1 MIRKRRLILL
11 TKKEYVRRYVYFV
24 VGIFILSFGIALSTR
39 ADLGVSPVSSI
50 PYALSFSL
58 PFSMGQITIVIQLI
72 YLIIEFIILGK
83 KNFNPI
89 NILQIGVVVLFG
101 YFNDFSLMLVSG
113 IQAEHYPV
121 QWIICVVS
129 MFLIA
134 LGVNIE
140 VRAGVQRQQIKED
153 SAGSGAENGGERALY
168 HHRTSGQLLSGTSA
182 GMFPCIY
189 PWGVLILT

>member
-1 MIRKRRLILL
+1 
-11 TKKEYVRRYVYFV
+11 
-24 VGIFILSFGIALSTR
+24 
-39 ADLGVSPVSSI
+39 
-50 PYALSFSL
+50 
-58 PFSMGQITIVIQLI
+58 
-72 YLIIEFIILGK
+72 
-83 KNFNPI
+83 
-89 NILQIGVVVLFG
+89 
-101 YFNDFSLMLVSG
+101 MLVSG

>member
-1 MIRKRRLILL
+1 
-11 TKKEYVRRYVYFV
+11 
-24 VGIFILSFGIALSTR
+24 
-39 ADLGVSPVSSI
+39 
-50 PYALSFSL
+50 
-58 PFSMGQITIVIQLI
+58 MGQITIVIQLI

>member
-72 YLIIEFIILGK
+72 YLIIEFII
-83 KNFNPI
+83 
-89 NILQIGVVVLFG
+89 
-101 YFNDFSLMLVSG
+101 
-113 IQAEHYPV
+113 
-121 QWIICVVS
+121 
-129 MFLIA
+129 
-134 LGVNIE
+134 
-140 VRAGVQRQQIKED
+140 
-153 SAGSGAENGGERALY
+153 
-168 HHRTSGQLLSGTSA
+168 
-182 GMFPCIY
+182 
-189 PWGVLILT
+189 